1 MKQSTKNKAKGKA
14 HELRGKVKEKVG
26 RVTKNPRL
34 QAEGRAEEVAGKI
47 QQKVGGAEKV
57 LED

>member
-47 QQKVGGAEKV
+47 QQKVGGVEKV

>member
-47 QQKVGGAEKV
+47 QQKVGSVEKV